1 MSKATAT
8 KEAPKL
14 DDASRKLLVAIA
26 KANGHPDPKSFA
38 DQVATKWSE
47 PDEAESPTDLP

>member
-1 MSKATAT
+1 MAKT

-26 KANGHPDPKSFA
+26 KANGHPDPKA
-38 DQVATKWSE
+38 YAEQVGAKWSE